1 VDPAR
6 SLPRCEVTSRGGG
19 CPILGGVNFLRRGSG
34 ASSAPASPDAA
45 DEPAEQETVSVGA
58 RRAQT
63 GGKGRP
69 TRSRREAEGRRR
81 GPVAPAPK
89 TQREAMKRAKTM
101 RGDKTQRREASAER
115 RKRMMAGDDR
125 VLPVR
130 DRGPVKAYVR
140 DLVDS
145 RRHLMGLFMPLAV
158 LIFITVVVPVKGLQ
172 NLGSLLCLCILAA
185 MVIEGTLLGRQILSR
200 VRAKFPNEEIK
211 GFPTG
216 WYAFTRATQIR
227 RLRMPAPRVKAGEAV
242 S

>member
-1 VDPAR
+1 MPY
-6 SLPRCEVTSRGGG
+6 P
-19 CPILGGVNFLRRGSG
+19 GGVNFLRRGAG
-34 ASSAPASPDAA
+34 ATSAPDSPDVESDAPA
-45 DEPAEQETVSVGA
+45 DQEVVSVGG
-58 RRAQT
+58 RRNQT
-63 GGKGRP
+63 TGKGRP

-89 TQREAMKRAKTM
+89 TQREAMKRAKTL
-101 RGDKTQRREASAER
+101 RGDKSQRREASAER

-130 DRGPVKAYVR
+130 DRGPVKAFVR

-158 LIFITVVVPVKGLQ
+158 LIFVTVVVPVPGLQ

-185 MVIEGTLLGRQILSR
+185 MVVEGTLLGRQVLSR
-200 VRAKFPNEEIK
+200 VRAKFPNEDVK
-211 GFPTG
+211 GFSVG

-227 RLRMPAPRVKAGEAV
+227 KLRMPAPRVKAGETV

>member
-1 VDPAR
+1 MSYPGD
-6 SLPRCEVTSRGGG
+6 
-19 CPILGGVNFLRRGSG
+19 VNFLRRGSG
-34 ASSAPASPDAA
+34 ATSAPASPDAA
-45 DEPAEQETVSVGA
+45 ADTSAEQEVVSVGG
-58 RRAQT
+58 RRAQST
-63 GGKGRP
+63 GKGRP

-89 TQREAMKRAKTM
+89 TQREAMKRAKTL
-101 RGDKTQRREASAER
+101 RGDKSQRREASAER

-130 DRGPVKAYVR
+130 DRGPVKAFVR

-158 LIFITVVVPVKGLQ
+158 LIFVTVVVPVRGLQ

-185 MVIEGTLLGRQILSR
+185 MVVEGTLLGRQVLSR
-200 VRAKFPNEEIK
+200 VRAKFPNEEVK
-211 GFPTG
+211 GFSVG

-227 RLRMPAPRVKAGEAV
+227 KLRMPAPRVKAGEAV

>member
-1 VDPAR
+1 MPYPGR
-6 SLPRCEVTSRGGG
+6 
-19 CPILGGVNFLRRGSG
+19 VNFLRRGSS
-34 ASSAPASPDAA
+34 ATSAPASPDDDDTG
-45 DEPAEQETVSVGA
+45 DEQDVVSVGA

-89 TQREAMKRAKTM
+89 TQREAMKRAKAT

-130 DRGPVKAYVR
+130 DRGPVKAFVR

-158 LIFITVVVPVKGLQ
+158 LIFITVVVPVPGLQ

-185 MVIEGTLLGRQILSR
+185 MVVEGTLLGRQVLSR
-200 VRAKFPNEEIK
+200 VRTKFPNEEVK
-211 GFPTG
+211 GFSVG

-227 RLRMPAPRVKAGEAV
+227 KLRMPAPRVKAGEAV
-242 S
+242 A